1 MTPTWASKMGGKL
14 RAVPGGHVPV
24 GEGCMAG
31 ATAAPVESTQAGFK
45 IPLRRP
51 GMTPTRFVGMSCIA
65 RELVTTKRMSSW
77 VGAGGGASG
86 VDWSAAL
93 FASVEGASALFASVE
108 RASALFASVER
119 ASAPESWLSRPESG
133 CAKTSCPASVGDV
146 GALLPHAMLAL
157 SAIAATLTRRMEK

>member
-108 RASALFASVER
+108 RAS
-119 ASAPESWLSRPESG
+119 
-133 CAKTSCPASVGDV
+133 VGDV